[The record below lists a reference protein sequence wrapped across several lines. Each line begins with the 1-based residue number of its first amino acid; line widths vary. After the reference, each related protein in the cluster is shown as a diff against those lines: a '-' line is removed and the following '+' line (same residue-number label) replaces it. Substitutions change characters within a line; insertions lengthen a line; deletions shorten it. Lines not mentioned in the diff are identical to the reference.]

1 MCSLERVLIYADS
14 ARVGVCPVSQP
25 QRVRD
30 HGHVQLDFLANSKR
44 SDALS
49 VALFFFS
56 HPPPRL
62 DLYIKILVIP

>member
-30 HGHVQLDFLANSKR
+30 HERFQLDFLANSKR

-49 VALFFFS
+49 VALLFFS
-56 HPPPRL
+56 FP
-62 DLYIKILVIP
+62 